1 MFSIKY
7 QWLFYFEVGVY
18 GAFNK
23 LCIPK
28 IMQKQVTIISDNERI
43 NRKEGYLLILT
54 FLNKSQNL
62 QSYWCLKKY
71 FRVL

>member
-7 QWLFYFEVGVY
+7 KWLFYFEVGVY

-28 IMQKQVTIISDNERI
+28 ILQNMVHVTIISDNERI
-43 NRKEGYLLILT
+43 NRKEGYL
-54 FLNKSQNL
+54 
-62 QSYWCLKKY
+62 
-71 FRVL
+71 

>member
-23 LCIPK
+23 LSIPK
-28 IMQKQVTIISDNERI
+28 ILQNMVTIISDNERI
-43 NRKEGYLLILT
+43 NRKEGYL
-54 FLNKSQNL
+54 
-62 QSYWCLKKY
+62 
-71 FRVL
+71 